1 MKSSEK
7 FPLENE
13 VHVAEFE
20 IGTPQKC
27 EQGRSKSKKKVRV
40 IIAVEY
46 RNGIVGRGYAKVI
59 DDYSC
64 KSLKP
69 IFEIHIK
76 QAAKVVIDG

>member
-27 EQGRSKSKKKVRV
+27 EQGRRKSKKKSTG
-40 IIAVEY
+40 
-46 RNGIVGRGYAKVI
+46 NNC
-59 DDYSC
+59 S
-64 KSLKP
+64 
-69 IFEIHIK
+69 
-76 QAAKVVIDG
+76 